1 MAALIGC
8 PSTPALLPATWLIGW
23 PPALLLVSWQ
33 APVPGGAALGLMT
46 LQTDTASALVWALDR
61 AHEHA
66 GAAAALAAAGL
77 DLPGV
82 DRFDGLSDDFDELVR
97 RLPGDTSVREA
108 LALGILAG
116 RVADRPARAR
126 RLQDPTSFLMN
137 EDLVVQA
144 ARGQSVLRLPWFED
158 GLFVGRQLPEISE
171 MPTPVRRLCVE
182 NYTAALAGERG
193 RFAFT
198 SYGHAY
204 SVDAVPVR
212 GQNGHIDAV
221 LAVAT
226 PAHSYAAAVAAHLRT
241 AERLDRSAELAE
253 ERAERYRLAGRGDPE
268 LAELHTAGTARRS
281 AERARASAQR
291 LQARVSAEPGDPP
304 SITSRQAEVLSL
316 ASNGLTSAE
325 IAEQIGVSAT
335 TIRTHFDNIY
345 CRLGVSDRCAAVAT
359 ALRHGLID

>member
-1 MAALIGC
+1 
-8 PSTPALLPATWLIGW
+8 
-23 PPALLLVSWQ
+23 
-33 APVPGGAALGLMT
+33 MT
-46 LQTDTASALVWALDR
+46 LRTDTASALVWALDR
-61 AHEHA
+61 AKEHA
-66 GAAAALAAAGL
+66 GAAVALAGAGL
-77 DLPGV
+77 DLSGV
-82 DRFDGLSDDFDELVR
+82 DRFDGVSDDFDELVR
-97 RLPGDTSVREA
+97 RLPGDASVREA

-144 ARGQSVLRLPWFED
+144 ARGESILRLPWFDD
-158 GLFVGRQLPEISE
+158 GLFVGRQLPDISE

-182 NYTAALAGERG
+182 HYTAALAGERG

-204 SVDAVPVR
+204 SVNAVPVR
-212 GQNGHIDAV
+212 GQDGRIGEV
-221 LAVAT
+221 LAVAI
-226 PAHSYAAAVAAHLRT
+226 PAPSYAAAVAGHLRT
-241 AERLDRSAELAE
+241 AERLDHSAELAE
-253 ERAERYRLAGRGDPE
+253 ERAERHRLAGRGDSE
-268 LAELHTAGTARRS
+268 LAELHAAGTARRR

-291 LQARVSAEPGDPP
+291 LQARISAEPGDPP
-304 SITSRQAEVLSL
+304 SITSRQVEVLSL
-316 ASNGLTSAE
+316 ASNGLTSVE

-335 TIRTHFDNIY
+335 TIKTHFENIF

>member
-1 MAALIGC
+1 
-8 PSTPALLPATWLIGW
+8 
-23 PPALLLVSWQ
+23 
-33 APVPGGAALGLMT
+33 
-46 LQTDTASALVWALDR
+46 
-61 AHEHA
+61 
-66 GAAAALAAAGL
+66 
-77 DLPGV
+77 
-82 DRFDGLSDDFDELVR
+82 
-97 RLPGDTSVREA
+97 
-108 LALGILAG
+108 
-116 RVADRPARAR
+116 
-126 RLQDPTSFLMN
+126 
-137 EDLVVQA
+137 
-144 ARGQSVLRLPWFED
+144 
-158 GLFVGRQLPEISE
+158 VGRQLPEISE

-182 NYTAALAGERG
+182 NYTAALTGERG

-212 GQNGHIDAV
+212 GQNGRIDAV

-268 LAELHTAGTARRS
+268 LAERHTATTARRS
-281 AERARASAQR
+281 AQRARASAQR
-291 LQARVSAEPGDPP
+291 LQARISAEPGDPP
-304 SITSRQAEVLSL
+304 SITSRQTEVLSL

-335 TIRTHFDNIY
+335 TIKTHFENIY
-345 CRLGVSDRCAAVAT
+345 CRLGVTDRCAAVAT